1 TGYYSALKGA
11 DRRVVQETE
20 AAIRR
25 KEDEEKRKA
34 AGGLRFAIIEVSRG
48 RPIRQRLGPPFRAGI
63 GSEAQGQ
70 HRSSPGRNAEA

>member
-1 TGYYSALKGA
+1 GYYSALRGA

-48 RPIRQRLGPPFRAGI
+48 RLPGNIDENVVFTDIGKLLYIFVRLAPYLL
-63 GSEAQGQ
+63 
-70 HRSSPGRNAEA
+70 